1 MFVVQTMKLGTKS
14 LLMFVNKIWNILS
27 MLEMEMSL
35 FISWLE
41 HYCTK
46 ISNSSDLLRFRKQ
59 KYSKSNSFVSEQRQN
74 NIRLTANTF
83 WMYEPFHKIFHPES
97 FTLDKLCQVFSLLVL
112 PITLS
117 AVRLPLKDNYNFN
130 PKSNDTELKKFD
142 LS

>member
-83 WMYEPFHKIFHPES
+83 WMYEPFHKIFHPE
-97 FTLDKLCQVFSLLVL
+97 CQVFSLVL

>member
-1 MFVVQTMKLGTKS
+1 MFVVQTMKLGTKT

-83 WMYEPFHKIFHPES
+83 WMYKPFHKIFHPE
-97 FTLDKLCQVFSLLVL
+97 CQVFFLLVL

-117 AVRLPLKDNYNFN
+117 VVRLPLKDNYNFN